1 LQLQLAIDEASGN
14 EAEISRATSEVADQ
28 NQFAIADVFIIP
40 VLRVSIRRDP
50 RIKRGQWFFKQSEL
64 LEPGTAGGFDRQ
76 LTRFL
81 IERTR
86 HGEDD
91 FLMLKTRFPITTNCA
106 VPGVTQMHEVTCGLR
121 PVPPTAA
128 QETHE
133 RGTPH
138 QRCSEYRS
146 TPRQNLSCP
155 DRFRSDNGK
164 TPTTHRLVFSR
175 IFSSSFQRWP
185 SRDTHQTSR
194 VPSSVTRVSSRTG
207 TIFPTWPSSFRV
219 TCSGLRSSI
228 SSPQSSK
235 RLPTWSCLRT
245 LELRKR
251 NSAGSPTTSPNSLSG
266 I

>member
-1 LQLQLAIDEASGN
+1 
-14 EAEISRATSEVADQ
+14 
-28 NQFAIADVFIIP
+28 
-40 VLRVSIRRDP
+40 
-50 RIKRGQWFFKQSEL
+50 
-64 LEPGTAGGFDRQ
+64 
-76 LTRFL
+76 
-81 IERTR
+81 
-86 HGEDD
+86 
-91 FLMLKTRFPITTNCA
+91 
-106 VPGVTQMHEVTCGLR
+106 
-121 PVPPTAA
+121 PPTTSRGTD
-128 QETHE
+128 EC
-133 RGTPH
+133 GTPH
-138 QRCSEYRS
+138 QLCSGYRG

-155 DRFRSDNGK
+155 DRFRSDNEK

-266 I
+266 IVASAPTVTSRRLIARATGNGLLQVGSFQDLHLPVRLKSLLSQPAVHPFHYAVAQHRRIPHSAAEQDMRATGESAAAAADARCLGTV